1 MHYFDYNST
10 VPVTSDARTAWTNA
24 NAEHWFNPSSPYLQ
38 GSSVRIRLDEARAS
52 FASLLGC
59 QPKGP
64 YSILVLQKVTTQQLI
79 IFQGLAKEANAY

>member
-1 MHYFDYNST
+1 MQG
-10 VPVTSDARTAWTNA
+10 PLGQNA

-59 QPKGP
+59 QPKEIIFNSG
-64 YSILVLQKVTTQQLI
+64 VQKVTTQQLI
-79 IFQGLAKEANAY
+79 IFQGLAKEAKRILVS